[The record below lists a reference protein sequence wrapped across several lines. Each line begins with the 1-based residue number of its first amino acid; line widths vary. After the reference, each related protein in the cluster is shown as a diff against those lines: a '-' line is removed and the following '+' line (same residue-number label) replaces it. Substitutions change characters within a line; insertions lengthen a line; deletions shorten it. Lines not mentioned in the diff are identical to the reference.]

1 MRSWL
6 AVLVVGL
13 GVCLLA
19 GVPAPAQGKG
29 KGKKSAVDTAECH
42 EDTDCVAVTDGCCGC
57 NEGGKQRAI
66 PKRARD
72 AYEKKRQNICKKTM
86 CPQIMSE
93 DQSCVGRAV
102 CKEKACAL
110 AQ

>member
-6 AVLVVGL
+6 LVLVVGV
-13 GVCLLA
+13 GACLVA
-19 GVPAPAQGKG
+19 GVPAQGKA
-29 KGKKSAVDTAECH
+29 KKAADSGECQA
-42 EDTDCVAVTDGCCGC
+42 DTDCVLVTDGCCGC

-66 PKRARD
+66 PKKAREN
-72 AYEKKRQNICKKTM
+72 YEKKRQSICRKTM
-86 CPQIMSE
+86 CPQLMSE

-102 CKEKACAL
+102 CKEKTCAL